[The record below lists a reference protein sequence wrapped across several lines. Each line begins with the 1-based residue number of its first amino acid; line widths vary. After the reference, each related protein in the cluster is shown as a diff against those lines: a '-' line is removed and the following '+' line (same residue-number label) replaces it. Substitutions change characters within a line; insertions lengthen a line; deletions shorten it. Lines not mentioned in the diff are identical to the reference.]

1 MKRDPL
7 AGLETFAQVAR
18 RIGRD
23 PSRLRQLQIAG
34 RLPQAV
40 RVGRDWYLPAGAELP
55 HAGVARKANVKP
67 RSTA

>member
-7 AGLETFAQVAR
+7 AGLETFAQVAA

-34 RLPQAV
+34 RLPEAV

-55 HAGVARKANVKP
+55 QAGVVRKAGAAK
-67 RSTA
+67 

>member
-1 MKRDPL
+1 MKPKRDPL
-7 AGLETFAQVAR
+7 AGLETFAQAAA

-34 RLPQAV
+34 KLPQAV

-55 HAGVARKANVKP
+55 QAGVARKAGAK
-67 RSTA
+67 